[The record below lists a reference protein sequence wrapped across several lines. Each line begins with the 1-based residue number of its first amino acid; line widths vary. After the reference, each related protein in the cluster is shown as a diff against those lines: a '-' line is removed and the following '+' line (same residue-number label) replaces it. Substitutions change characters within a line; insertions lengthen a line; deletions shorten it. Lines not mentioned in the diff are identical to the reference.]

1 MVVASI
7 SDQHN
12 TNVGCI
18 YFLNPPVI
26 EIIVEVAI
34 SDLELEFFKE
44 FFILVNIKCV
54 KHVIALLFGYDKS
67 ISHQICNA
75 KHIRHKVVGVGNVEY
90 LVRLMSQYR
99 TR

>member
-1 MVVASI
+1 MLAGSR
-7 SDQHN
+7 SDQYN
-12 TNVGCI
+12 TNVGGV
-18 YFLNPPVI
+18 YFLDPPII
-26 EIIVEVAI
+26 EIVVEVAI
-34 SDLELEFFKE
+34 SDLELKLFKE

-54 KHVIALLFGYDKS
+54 KHVITFLFSYDQG

-75 KHIRHKVVGVGNVEY
+75 KLIGHKVVGVGNVEY